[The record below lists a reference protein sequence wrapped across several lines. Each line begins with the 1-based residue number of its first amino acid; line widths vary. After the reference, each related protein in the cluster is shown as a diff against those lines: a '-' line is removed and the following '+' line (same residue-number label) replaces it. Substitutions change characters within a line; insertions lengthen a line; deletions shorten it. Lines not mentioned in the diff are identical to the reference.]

1 MKKSLIKL
9 VIVAVLIVA
18 AAVLALNGLH
28 FANSPRYLKPV
39 AEAISL
45 GLDLRGGVSTEYIA
59 TDTTME
65 NYDSLLEG
73 TVSALRTRLTNAGF
87 TEANVAVQGTDRIL
101 VEIPDVDDPEE
112 VARIIGTPAHLEF
125 RDPNGEVVVEGKDI
139 QAAGVQY
146 ANDEKTLYGVGFTL
160 NAEGSKAFENATREF
175 IGQSISIYLDDELI
189 SAPTVQT
196 VISGGSGIITGS
208 KSESSEDSYNW
219 ARNLAMLIQS
229 GALPM
234 DIAEVET
241 RAISA
246 TLGIEAID
254 GAVIAGIVGLALV
267 LIFMLVMYR
276 LPGVAAD
283 MALLIYVLIVFYALA
298 ITGAQLT
305 LQGIAGIL
313 LGIGMA
319 VDANVVIFER
329 FREELKE
336 GRTPLNAVKFGFRNA
351 GRAVLDSNVTTLI
364 AAVVLMIFGT
374 GTIKGFATTLMISII
389 ASYFTAVL
397 ITRGLLILICK
408 LGVTNRK
415 LYTR

>member
-9 VIVAVLIVA
+9 VIVAVLIVVA
-18 AAVLALNGLH
+18 AFLALNGLH
-28 FANSPRYLKPV
+28 IPGKSSYLKPV
-39 AEAISL
+39 GEAISL

-59 TDTTME
+59 TDTSMD
-65 NYDSLLEG
+65 NYESLLEG

-87 TEANVAVQGTDRIL
+87 TEANVAIQGTDRIL

-125 RDPNGEVVVEGKDI
+125 RDPNGNVVVEGKDI
-139 QAAGVQY
+139 KQAGVQY
-146 ANDEKTLYGVGFTL
+146 ANDEKTLYGVGFEL
-160 NAEGSKAFENATREF
+160 DAAGAKAFENATREF
-175 IGQSISIYLDDELI
+175 LGQSISIYLDDDLI
-189 SAPTVQT
+189 SAPTVQA
-196 VISGGSGIITGS
+196 VIAGGNGIITGS
-208 KSESSEDSYNW
+208 SQETSEDSYNW

-254 GAVIAGIVGLALV
+254 GAIIAGIVGLILV
-267 LIFMLVMYR
+267 LVFMLVMYR

-298 ITGAQLT
+298 ISGAQLT

-329 FREELKE
+329 FREELAQ
-336 GRTPLNAVKFGFRNA
+336 GRTPENAVKFGFRNA
-351 GRAVLDSNVTTLI
+351 GRAVMDSNVTTLI
-364 AAVVLMIFGT
+364 AAVVLLVFGT
-374 GTIKGFATTLMISII
+374 GTIKGFALTLTISVI
-389 ASYFTAVL
+389 ASLFTAVL
-397 ITRGLLILICK
+397 VTRTLLKWICNLNVK
-408 LGVTNRK
+408 NPK
-415 LYTR
+415 LYSR

>member
-9 VIVAVLIVA
+9 VIVAVLIVVVA
-18 AAVLALNGLH
+18 FLALHGLQIGK
-28 FANSPRYLKPV
+28 YVLKPV
-39 AEAISL
+39 SSAISL
-45 GLDLRGGVSTEYIA
+45 GLDLRRGVSTEYIA

-125 RDPNGEVVVEGKDI
+125 RDPNNNVVVEGKDI
-139 QAAGVQY
+139 KAAGVQY
-146 ANDEKTLYGVGFTL
+146 ANDEKTLYGVGFSL
-160 NAEGSKAFENATREF
+160 NAEGSKAFENATSEF
-175 IGQSISIYLDDELI
+175 LGQSISIYLDDELI
-189 SAPTVQT
+189 SAPTVQA
-196 VISGGSGIITGS
+196 VIAGGNGIITGS

-254 GAVIAGIVGLALV
+254 GAVIAGIVGLILV

-305 LQGIAGIL
+305 LQGVAGIL

-351 GRAVLDSNVTTLI
+351 SRAVLDSNVTTLI
-364 AAVVLMIFGT
+364 AAIVLMIFGT
-374 GTIKGFATTLMISII
+374 GTIKGFAITLTISVIV
-389 ASYFTAVL
+389 SLFTAVVV
-397 ITRGLLILICK
+397 TRSLLILICK
-408 LGVTNRK
+408 LGFSNRK

>member
-9 VIVAVLIVA
+9 VIVAVLIVVVA
-18 AAVLALNGLH
+18 FLALHGLQIGK
-28 FANSPRYLKPV
+28 YVLKPV
-39 AEAISL
+39 SSAISL

-59 TDTTME
+59 TDTTMD
-65 NYDSLLEG
+65 NYESLLEG

-87 TEANVAVQGTDRIL
+87 TEANVAIQGTDRIL

-125 RDPNGEVVVEGKDI
+125 RDPNGNVVVEGKDI
-139 QAAGVQY
+139 KQAGVQY
-146 ANDEKTLYGVGFTL
+146 ANDEKTLYGVGFEL
-160 NAEGSKAFENATREF
+160 DAAGAKAFENATREF

-196 VISGGSGIITGS
+196 VIAGGSGIIPGS

-219 ARNLAMLIQS
+219 ARNLTMLIQS

-254 GAVIAGIVGLALV
+254 GAVIAGIVGLILV
-267 LIFMLVMYR
+267 LVFMLVMYR

-298 ITGAQLT
+298 ISGAQLT

-351 GRAVLDSNVTTLI
+351 GRAVLDSNVTTCI
-364 AAVVLMIFGT
+364 AAIVLWWKGA
-374 GTIKGFATTLMISII
+374 GTIRGFAITLLIGVLLSM
-389 ASYFTAVL
+389 FTMLV
-397 ITRGLLILICK
+397 ITRILLRCLTDFK
-408 LGVTNRK
+408 VTNLK
-415 LYTR
+415 AYGV

>member
-9 VIVAVLIVA
+9 VIVAVLIVVVA
-18 AAVLALNGLH
+18 FLALHGLQIGKY
-28 FANSPRYLKPV
+28 RLYPV
-39 AEAISL
+39 KDAISL
-45 GLDLRGGVSTEYIA
+45 GLDLRGGVSTEYVA
-59 TDTTME
+59 TDTTIE

-87 TEANVAVQGTDRIL
+87 TEANVAIQGTDRIL
-101 VEIPDVDDPEE
+101 VEIPDVEDPEE
-112 VARIIGTPAHLEF
+112 VATIIGTPAHLEF
-125 RDPNGEVVVEGKDI
+125 RDPTGAVVVEGKDI
-139 QAAGVQY
+139 VEAGVQY
-146 ANDEKTLYGVGFTL
+146 ANDEKTLFGVGFRL
-160 NAEGSKAFENATREF
+160 DANGSKAFADATEKYL
-175 IGQSISIYLDDELI
+175 GQAISIYLDDELI
-189 SAPTVQT
+189 SAPTVQA
-196 VISGGSGIITGS
+196 VITGGNGIITGS
-208 KSESSEDSYNW
+208 AAESSEDSYNW
-219 ARNLAMLIQS
+219 AKNLAMLIQS

-254 GAVIAGIVGLALV
+254 GAVIAGIVGLILV
-267 LIFMLVMYR
+267 LLFMLIMYR

-298 ITGAQLT
+298 ISGAQLT

-329 FREELKE
+329 FREELKA

-351 GRAVLDSNVTTLI
+351 GRAVMDSNVTTLI
-364 AAVVLMIFGT
+364 AAVVLLIFGT
-374 GTIKGFATTLMISII
+374 GTIKGFATTLLISVIT
-389 ASYFTAVL
+389 SYFTAVL
-397 ITRGLLILICK
+397 VTRGLLILICK
-408 LGVTNRK
+408 LGVNNRK
-415 LYTR
+415 AYTR